1 MYRKALL
8 SVLLSSVI
16 LLASAATNPVESVS
30 RELKIYAENPSSAED
45 YGKYSL
51 VIRDLYRNSSGAI
64 SSGSAIDLERGV
76 LFVGD
81 AYVDLFM
88 LEYNTNDFSPISITV
103 SMSALSNAQ
112 TEDGQAKVI
121 KYDYRNEAS
130 YLFSPIEAGDG
141 YAVKVNGEALSPDV
155 TVNNEKGDVANDV
168 TDFYYFRVYDGDGSL
183 QNSSIVGGTISYRI
197 KYGLRLDAESYE
209 NAVGITARADDN
221 VYTLTV
227 IIGVEGL

>member
-16 LLASAATNPVESVS
+16 LLASAATNPVESVT

-51 VIRDLYRNSSGAI
+51 VIRDLYRNSSGTIA
-64 SSGSAIDLERGV
+64 SGSAIDLERGV

-88 LEYNTNDFSPISITV
+88 LEYNTNDFSPIRITV

-121 KYDYRNEAS
+121 KYYYRNEAS

-141 YAVKVNGEALSPDV
+141 YAVKVNDKDLSPDV
-155 TVNNEKGDVANDV
+155 TVNNEQVDVANDD
-168 TDFYYFRVYDGDGSL
+168 TASYEFRVYNGNGRL
-183 QNSSIVGGTISYRI
+183 QNSLIVGGTISYRI
-197 KYGLRLDAESYE
+197 KYGLRLDAESYK

-227 IIGVEGL
+227 RIGVEGL

>member
-16 LLASAATNPVESVS
+16 FLASAATNPVESVS
-30 RELKIYAENPSSAED
+30 RELKIYAENPSSVED
-45 YGKYSL
+45 YGEYSL

-112 TEDGQAKVI
+112 TEDGQTKVI

-141 YAVKVNGEALSPDV
+141 YAVKVNDKALSPDV
-155 TVNNEKGDVANDV
+155 TVNNEQIDVANDV
-168 TDFYYFRVYDGDGSL
+168 TDSYDFKVYDGDGSL
-183 QNSSIVGGTISYRI
+183 QNSSIAGGTISYRI
-197 KYGLRLDAESYE
+197 KYGLCLDADSYE

-227 IIGVEGL
+227 RIGVEGP

>member
-1 MYRKALL
+1 MYRKTLL

-16 LLASAATNPVESVS
+16 FLASAATNPVESVT

-45 YGKYSL
+45 YGEYSL
-51 VIRDLYRNSSGAI
+51 VIRDLYRNSSGTI
-64 SSGSAIDLERGV
+64 SSGSEIEFERGV

-88 LEYNTNDFSPISITV
+88 LEYNTNDFSPINITV
-103 SMSALSNAQ
+103 SMSALSNA
-112 TEDGQAKVI
+112 GQAKVI

-141 YAVKVNGEALSPDV
+141 YAVKVNDKALSPDV
-155 TVNNEKGDVANDV
+155 TVNNEQIDVANDV
-168 TDFYYFRVYDGDGSL
+168 TDSYDFKVYDGDGRL
-183 QNSSIVGGTISYRI
+183 QNSSIAGGTISYRI
-197 KYGLRLDAESYE
+197 KYGLCLDADSYE

-227 IIGVEGL
+227 RIGVEGL

>member
-16 LLASAATNPVESVS
+16 FLASAATNPVESVT
-30 RELKIYAENPSSAED
+30 RELKIYAENPISAED
-45 YGKYSL
+45 YGEYSL
-51 VIRDLYRNSSGAI
+51 VIRDLYRNSSGTIA
-64 SSGSAIDLERGV
+64 SGRAIDLERGV
-76 LFVGD
+76 LFVGE

-88 LEYNTNDFSPISITV
+88 LEYNTNDFSPIRITV

-141 YAVKVNGEALSPDV
+141 YAVEVNYKALSPDV
-155 TVNNEKGDVANDV
+155 TVNNEKVDVANDV
-168 TDFYYFRVYDGDGSL
+168 TDSYDFKVYGDGSL
-183 QNSSIVGGTISYRI
+183 QNSSIAGGTISYRI
-197 KYGLRLDAESYE
+197 KYGLRLDADSYE

-227 IIGVEGL
+227 RIGVEGL

>member
-16 LLASAATNPVESVS
+16 FLASAATNPVESVS
-30 RELKIYAENPSSAED
+30 RELKIYAENPSSVED
-45 YGKYSL
+45 YGEYSL

-112 TEDGQAKVI
+112 TEDGQTKVI

-141 YAVKVNGEALSPDV
+141 YAVKVNDKALSPDV
-155 TVNNEKGDVANDV
+155 TVNNEQVDVANDV
-168 TDFYYFRVYDGDGSL
+168 TDSYDFKVYDGDGRL
-183 QNSSIVGGTISYRI
+183 QNSSIAGGTISYRI
-197 KYGLRLDAESYE
+197 KYGLCLDADSYE

-227 IIGVEGL
+227 RIGVEGL

>member
-16 LLASAATNPVESVS
+16 FLASAATNPVESVT
-30 RELKIYAENPSSAED
+30 RELKIYAENPSTAED
-45 YGKYSL
+45 YGEYSL
-51 VIRDLYRNSSGAI
+51 VIRDLYRNSSGTIA
-64 SSGSAIDLERGV
+64 SGSAIDLERGV

-88 LEYNTNDFSPISITV
+88 LEYNTNDFSPIRITV

-141 YAVKVNGEALSPDV
+141 YAVKVNDKALSPDV
-155 TVNNEKGDVANDV
+155 TVNNEQVAVANDV
-168 TDFYYFRVYDGDGSL
+168 TYSYDFTVYDGDERQ

-197 KYGLRLDAESYE
+197 KYGLRLNADSYE

-227 IIGVEGL
+227 RIGVEGL